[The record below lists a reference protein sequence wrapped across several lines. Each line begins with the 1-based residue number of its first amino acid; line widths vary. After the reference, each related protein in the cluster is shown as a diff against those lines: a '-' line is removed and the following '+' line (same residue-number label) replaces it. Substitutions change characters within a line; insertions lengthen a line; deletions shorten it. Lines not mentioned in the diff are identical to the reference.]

1 MDSHGLVVRVAGSNA
16 AKARV
21 RVTVASHVG
30 KSALTGALSQV
41 TLQCQDYCKF
51 ELRTVR
57 AEHAGESPSSAALQ
71 GLATSGLPPVSQE
84 IR

>member
-1 MDSHGLVVRVAGSNA
+1 MDSHGLVVRVAVLEPSRSG
-16 AKARV
+16 V
-21 RVTVASHVG
+21 RLPVANHVG

-41 TLQCQDYCKF
+41 TPQCQDYCKF
-51 ELRTVR
+51 KLRTVR
-57 AEHAGESPSSAALQ
+57 AGHAGESPLSAALQ